1 MKEHSKFDEISTLHL
16 MIYKNMSSK
25 MLQCINTKPPCLY
38 KYSYNSFAAPP
49 MPRVMP
55 ITQQNTNTCNSF
67 TAPPVPRVMPITQQ
81 NTNTCNSFTAP
92 PMPRVMPITQ
102 QNTNTHII
110 IVTSKLREHKP
121 SKRCLI
127 KFQLQKHIASIE
139 HFYYNDVD

>member
-49 MPRVMP
+49 M
-55 ITQQNTNTCNSF
+55 
-67 TAPPVPRVMPITQQ
+67 PRVMPITQQ